1 MAYLFSGSDSNSFLF
16 PSLAAAVLYFLLRHG
31 AHRSKLP
38 LPPGPKKM
46 PIIGNLVD
54 IRGKRIWEACMD
66 WSRKYDS
73 DIIHLDLAGTSFVVL
88 SSSEAAEELLE
99 KRGSI
104 YSDRPTF
111 PMYELMEWTFILVL
125 LKYGDRWRTQ
135 RRLFN
140 EHLNINASHNF
151 RPQQRTAAHSLLR
164 RLLHTPNDFLQHVR
178 LLAGEIIIP
187 ITYGLDVQP
196 SNDPYVDLAE
206 RTALQTNPGVSG
218 GFLIDFLPFL
228 KYIPEWFPGAGFQ
241 KTAKIVQK
249 LGRDLQNVP
258 FQETKRQMAAE
269 VLRPSFTANCL
280 RDLEGG
286 EKYYDETT
294 VKEVAAV
301 MYAAGADTTSTV
313 LATFFLAMLANPE
326 AQKKAQAEIDATI
339 GQGCLP
345 DFDDQDALPYVD
357 ALVKEVLRWAPVVPF
372 GVPHSV
378 RVEDEYRG
386 YRIPANSTVVGNAWA
401 ILHDEKMYP
410 EPYTFK
416 PERFLLDGKPNP
428 SVKDPDAAFGFG
440 RRICPGQHLASA
452 SLWITIA
459 SVLAVFEIG
468 KKVGEDGKIVE
479 PSYEWEDG
487 VVSAPVPFECDIRP
501 RSESAARLVSGTSGE
516 V

>member
-1 MAYLFSGSDSNSFLF
+1 
-16 PSLAAAVLYFLLRHG
+16 
-31 AHRSKLP
+31 
-38 LPPGPKKM
+38 
-46 PIIGNLVD
+46 
-54 IRGKRIWEACMD
+54 MD

-88 SSSEAAEELLE
+88 SSSEAAEDLLE

-111 PMYELMEWTFILVL
+111 PMYELMEWTFILAL
-125 LKYGDRWRTQ
+125 LKYGMRNSRTQ

-151 RPQQRTAAHSLLR
+151 RPQQRAAAHS
-164 RLLHTPNDFLQHVR
+164 
-178 LLAGEIIIP
+178 LAGEIIIP

-206 RTALQTNPGVSG
+206 KTTHQTNPGVSG

-258 FQETKRQMAAE
+258 FEETKGQIAAG

-280 RDLEGG
+280 RDLESG

-301 MYAAGADTTSTV
+301 MYVAGADTTSTV

-357 ALVKEVLRWAPVVPF
+357 SLVKEVLRWAPVVPF
-372 GVPHSV
+372 GVPHLV

-386 YRIPANSTVVGNAWA
+386 YRIPANSTVVGNAWSV
-401 ILHDEKMYP
+401 LNKMYP
-410 EPYTFK
+410 DPYTFK

-428 SVKDPDAAFGFG
+428 SVKYPDAAFGFG

-459 SVLAVFEIG
+459 SVLAVFEIR
-468 KKVGEDGKIVE
+468 KKVGEDEKIVE

-487 VVSAPVPFECDIRP
+487 VVS
-501 RSESAARLVSGTSGE
+501 
-516 V
+516 